1 MDPSVCLTNG
11 VKQEHPFASES
22 GPLYPRGQEVQTLEN
37 FTFNLIYYMITVKL
51 VG

>member
-1 MDPSVCLTNG
+1 MFGRTANG
-11 VKQEHPFASES
+11 VKQECPFASES
-22 GPLYPRGQEVQTLEN
+22 GPLYPRRQEVQTLEN